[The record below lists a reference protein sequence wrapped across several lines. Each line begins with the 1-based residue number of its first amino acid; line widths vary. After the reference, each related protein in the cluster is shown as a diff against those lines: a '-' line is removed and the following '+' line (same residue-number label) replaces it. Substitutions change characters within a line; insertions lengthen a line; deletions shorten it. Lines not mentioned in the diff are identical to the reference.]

1 MMLCS
6 RAFIRYPPNS
16 NRHPQIVI
24 VLLQFLLIK
33 VPDIIAAVS
42 DQILLPILQ
51 AIRIH
56 FRFKLFIVGVIFFI
70 GTIRHQ
76 LIKTI
81 RLAIPVISPSLFSLN
96 SQASGAT
103 VSDSAISSLNVLLI
117 FALAQRKRQLSC
129 SDGAAVFPPINSPSG
144 FFRNLARLGYTALN
158 SV

>member
-1 MMLCS
+1 MLCS
-6 RAFIRYPPNS
+6 KAFI
-16 NRHPQIVI
+16 RHPQIVI
-24 VLLQFLLIK
+24 VLLQLLLIK
-33 VPDIIAAVS
+33 APDIIAAVS

-103 VSDSAISSLNVLLI
+103 VSDSAISSFNVRFIFCLNSKETAIKLFRRRSSI
-117 FALAQRKRQLSC
+117 S
-129 SDGAAVFPPINSPSG
+129 SDKFPERI
-144 FFRNLARLGYTALN
+144 FRNLARLGYTALN